1 MNYNYIPKRHMNH
14 IKTVSCYNIDGELY
28 EEIDENDGIIGYK
41 ILGYNI
47 LDCSD
52 FMISAETEDE
62 VIAKFSS
69 YVFDIIYNS
78 NVVGEKA
85 ENTISMITNLMRQ
98 AGILAIYDKGDHT
111 GVIPVFSNGTIS
123 VIPGEEFTYKEFM
136 NDVDIINKL
145 MFRKKEEEYPKDKEK
160 EHMKFTAVNKAF
172 ADINKAFDILKE
184 RINVSFDI
192 IKKDFI
198 EASTFKIEPIDFGVD
213 EDDTSDK

>member
-1 MNYNYIPKRHMNH
+1 MNYIPTNHMNL
-14 IKTVSCYNIDGELY
+14 IRTVSCCNIDGDLY
-28 EEIDENDGIIGYK
+28 EEIDENDDIIGYK

-52 FMISAETEDE
+52 IEISAETEDE

-85 ENTISMITNLMRQ
+85 ENTVSMITNLMRQ
-98 AGILAIYDKGDHT
+98 AGILAIYDKGDHI

-136 NDVDIINKL
+136 KDVDIINKL

-172 ADINKAFDILKE
+172 ADVNEAFDILKE

-198 EASTFKIEPIDFGVD
+198 EASAFNIEPIDFGED

>member
-62 VIAKFSS
+62 AIAKFNLH
-69 YVFDIIYNS
+69 VLNMIYNS
-78 NVVGEKA
+78 NMVGKEA
-85 ENTISMITNLMRQ
+85 ENTISTIVDLMRE
-98 AGILAIYDKGDHT
+98 ANIMAVYDRDSI
-111 GVIPVFSNGTIS
+111 GVISVFSNGNIS
-123 VIPGEEFTYKEFM
+123 LIPEGEFSYDEFM
-136 NDVDIINKL
+136 NDVDKINKL

-160 EHMKFTAVNKAF
+160 EHTKFTAVNKAF
-172 ADINKAFDILKE
+172 ADVNEAFDILKE

-198 EASTFKIEPIDFGVD
+198 EASAFNIEPIDFGED